1 MIRITKTKTFQYAWL
16 YLMLLIPGSCAM
28 SRYLNTTLVYG
39 VIIAIY
45 ALLALLSAKYRN
57 VYVLSFCLLLA
68 LATIVIRLKTG
79 GVGPLT
85 FLSNAAMLVVTYIAM
100 TIDRGMFLTR
110 FIRIVCFFGIISVL
124 FWAAFCI
131 NPSLVN
137 AWPATSFWTQNLGT
151 GQWATVLHGKG
162 LWLYSYLKY
171 TQPVIVVSTLNL
183 ACIRLYSMLL
193 YSSCYFG
200 KRNYI
205 LITRSNIVRRPS
217 SSCSH

>member
-1 MIRITKTKTFQYAWL
+1 MIRITKTKTLQYAWL

-79 GVGPLT
+79 GVGPLS

-100 TIDRGMFLTR
+100 TIDRRMFLTR
-110 FIRIVCFFGIISVL
+110 FVRIVCFFGIISVL

-131 NPSLVN
+131 NLR
-137 AWPATSFWTQNLGT
+137 W
-151 GQWATVLHGKG
+151 
-162 LWLYSYLKY
+162 
-171 TQPVIVVSTLNL
+171 
-183 ACIRLYSMLL
+183 
-193 YSSCYFG
+193 
-200 KRNYI
+200 
-205 LITRSNIVRRPS
+205 
-217 SSCSH
+217 

>member
-1 MIRITKTKTFQYAWL
+1 MIRITKTKTLQYAWL

-79 GVGPLT
+79 GVGPLS

-100 TIDRGMFLTR
+100 TIDRRMFLTR
-110 FIRIVCFFGIISVL
+110 FVRIVCFFGII
-124 FWAAFCI
+124 
-131 NPSLVN
+131 
-137 AWPATSFWTQNLGT
+137 
-151 GQWATVLHGKG
+151 H
-162 LWLYSYLKY
+162 
-171 TQPVIVVSTLNL
+171 
-183 ACIRLYSMLL
+183 
-193 YSSCYFG
+193 
-200 KRNYI
+200 
-205 LITRSNIVRRPS
+205 
-217 SSCSH
+217 